1 MENDS
6 IYHYGTP
13 GMKWGVRKS
22 GKSSARKQYRQ
33 AKKQNPS
40 AQKAY
45 NKQIKQRKKTKYTD
59 IQNMSTKDLQERV
72 NRMNL
77 ERQYS
82 TLLKTQKKV
91 VATGKQK
98 VDNSFSKATKDV
110 AVGAFKKGLKK
121 SIPI

>member
-40 AQKAY
+40 AKKAY
-45 NKQIKQRKKTKYTD
+45 NKQIKRQKKTKYSD
-59 IQNMSTKDLQERV
+59 IQNLSTKELQERV

-98 VDNSFSKATKDV
+98 VNSDFAKATKDV

>member
-40 AQKAY
+40 AKKAY
-45 NKQIKQRKKTKYTD
+45 NKQIKRQKKTKYSD
-59 IQNMSTKDLQERV
+59 IQNLSTKELQERV

-77 ERQYS
+77 EQQYA
-82 TLLKTQKKV
+82 TLLRSQKHVVSTGKKKV
-91 VATGKQK
+91 ELDLIETTKRVGTETYK
-98 VDNSFSKATKDV
+98 KA
-110 AVGAFKKGLKK
+110 LKK
-121 SIPI
+121 AIPL